1 MIGVS
6 CLWRQKSDGEKELNA
21 PYDLA
26 GNLWGNRSSLR
37 VRASLQDGESGV
49 CSSCF
54 RSVFV
59 LTETRN
65 TQAFHQTNCPCAPA
79 TNEPLC
85 VSAEVEERR
94 RRRREKEGEKG
105 QCWDFCQKIFA
116 KHWILVIAE
125 FTKSYKQKKK
135 SNNRGCTLKALW

>member
-94 RRRREKEGEKG
+94 RRRREKEGERGSAGISVQNLCKTLDSG
-105 QCWDFCQKIFA
+105 NSWIYQK
-116 KHWILVIAE
+116 LQTE
-125 FTKSYKQKKK
+125 KK